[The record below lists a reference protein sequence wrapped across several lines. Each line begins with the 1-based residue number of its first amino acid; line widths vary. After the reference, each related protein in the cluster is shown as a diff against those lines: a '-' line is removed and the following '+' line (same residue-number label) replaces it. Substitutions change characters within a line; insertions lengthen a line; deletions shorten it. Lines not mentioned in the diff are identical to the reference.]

1 MTGRHSSRIVPD
13 PMETTTP
20 RSRRRPRPAAP
31 RPAVGRKRTVVG
43 AVRDLPNFIRLLY
56 GLVTDPRVE
65 TLDKLLV
72 AGAVAYVLIPEDIFP
87 DFIPLIGEVDDVF
100 VLVLAL
106 RQLMKS
112 AGREIML
119 EHWMGDPDDLDE
131 LNLEK
136 VLAAAS
142 FFLPRRVRRRLRTI
156 GRV

>member
-1 MTGRHSSRIVPD
+1 
-13 PMETTTP
+13 METTTP
-20 RSRRRPRPAAP
+20 RSKRRPSSRARQSTPQPAA
-31 RPAVGRKRTVVG
+31 GRKRTVMG
-43 AVRDLPNFIRLLY
+43 AVRDLPNFLRLLY

-72 AGAVAYVLIPEDIFP
+72 AGAVAYVMIPEDIFP

-112 AGREIML
+112 AGHEIML
-119 EHWMGDPDDLDE
+119 EHWMGDPADLDE
-131 LNLEK
+131 LNLER
-136 VLAAAS
+136 VLAAAA

>member
-1 MTGRHSSRIVPD
+1 M
-13 PMETTTP
+13 
-20 RSRRRPRPAAP
+20 
-31 RPAVGRKRTVVG
+31 G
-43 AVRDLPNFIRLLY
+43 AVRELPNFLRLLY

-72 AGAVAYVLIPEDIFP
+72 AGAVAYVLIPEDVFP

-100 VLVLAL
+100 VLVLAI

-112 AGREIML
+112 AGHEIML
-119 EHWMGDPDDLDE
+119 EHWMGDPEDLEE
-131 LNLEK
+131 LNLER

>member
-1 MTGRHSSRIVPD
+1 
-13 PMETTTP
+13 
-20 RSRRRPRPAAP
+20 
-31 RPAVGRKRTVVG
+31 
-43 AVRDLPNFIRLLY
+43 
-56 GLVTDPRVE
+56 VE

-112 AGREIML
+112 AGPEIML
-119 EHWMGDPDDLDE
+119 EHWAGDPEDLEE

-136 VLAAAS
+136 VLAAAA
-142 FFLPRRVRRRLRTI
+142 FFLPRSVRRRLRTI

>member
-1 MTGRHSSRIVPD
+1 
-13 PMETTTP
+13 METTSP
-20 RSRRRPRPAAP
+20 RSRRRPRPAAAKP
-31 RPAVGRKRTVVG
+31 STGRKRTVVD
-43 AVRDLPNFIRLLY
+43 AVRELPNFLRLLY

-65 TLDKLLV
+65 LLDKLLV
-72 AGAVAYVLIPEDIFP
+72 AGAVAYVLIPEDVFP

-100 VLVLAL
+100 VLVLAI

-112 AGREIML
+112 AGREVIL

-131 LNLEK
+131 LNLER
-136 VLAAAS
+136 VLGAAA

>member
-1 MTGRHSSRIVPD
+1 MVGD
-13 PMETTTP
+13 PMENTAP
-20 RSRRRPRPAAP
+20 KSRRRPRAAAP
-31 RPAVGRKRTVVG
+31 RPAAGRKRTVVS
-43 AVRDLPNFIRLLY
+43 AVRDLPNFLRLLY
-56 GLVTDPRVE
+56 GLITDPRVE
-65 TLDKLLV
+65 LLDKLLV

-87 DFIPLIGEVDDVF
+87 DFIPLIGELDDVF

-119 EHWMGDPDDLDE
+119 EHWMGDPEDLVD